1 VGCPEGEAFSPQQ
14 VVSKRTR
21 DEQEWQVKHCLR
33 KSGTFHHVMEVLS
46 PGGKNFLSATRQ

>member
-1 VGCPEGEAFSPQQ
+1 MGCPEGEAFSPQQ